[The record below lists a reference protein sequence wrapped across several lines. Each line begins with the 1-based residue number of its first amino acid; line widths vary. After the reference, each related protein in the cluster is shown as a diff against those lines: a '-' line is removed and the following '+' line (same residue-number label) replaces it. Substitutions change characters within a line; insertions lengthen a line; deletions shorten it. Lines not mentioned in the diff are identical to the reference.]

1 MKSSKE
7 DSLDCRLLPASF
19 EVRKCVDIGLLA
31 LATDHAIESEVRRVL
46 SSDELCLHVSRLAS
60 SNTVNM
66 QNLAGIAEGIE
77 AACSLLL
84 PETSLP
90 VIAYGCTSGTVAAGE
105 ERILGTLTQ
114 LRPGCRPTTPITA
127 ARAAFD
133 ALKVSK
139 LAVLTP
145 YPREVHLAVVNHLRG
160 QGLDIVQ
167 SAYLGVSEDLRI
179 TEISSDSL
187 VAAIDELSNDNSDAI
202 FVSCTAL
209 RVVANIARLERR
221 SGKPIITSNQA
232 LAWHCLRLSG
242 LDVKVQG
249 YGRLFEVTSATPA

>member
-1 MKSSKE
+1 MRSSKE
-7 DSLDCRLLPASF
+7 DTPDCRLLPASF
-19 EVRKCVDIGLLA
+19 EARRCVDIGLLA
-31 LATDHAIESEVRRVL
+31 LATDHAIESEVRRIV
-46 SSDELCLHVSRLAS
+46 SSDKICVHVSRLAS

-84 PETSLP
+84 PETSLS

-105 ERILGTLTQ
+105 ARILETLKR
-114 LRPGCRPTTPITA
+114 LRPGCKPTTPVTA
-127 ARAAFD
+127 ARTAFE

-139 LAVLTP
+139 LSVLTP
-145 YPREVHLAVVNHLRG
+145 YPREVHLAVVDHLKG
-160 QGLDIVQ
+160 HGLDVVQ

-179 TEISSDSL
+179 TEISSESLQAAVDALADGDS
-187 VAAIDELSNDNSDAI
+187 EAI

-209 RVVANIARLERR
+209 RIVANIAQLERR
-221 SGKPIITSNQA
+221 SGKPIVTSNQA
-232 LAWHCLRLSG
+232 LAWHCLRLAG

-249 YGRLFEVTSATPA
+249 YGRLFEA

>member
-1 MKSSKE
+1 M
-7 DSLDCRLLPASF
+7 
-19 EVRKCVDIGLLA
+19 GLLA

-46 SSDELCLHVSRLAS
+46 SSDEVCLHVSRLAS
-60 SNTVNM
+60 SNTINM

-77 AACSLLL
+77 AACSVLL
-84 PETSLP
+84 PESSLS

-105 ERILGTLTQ
+105 ARILETLKR

-127 ARAAFD
+127 ARAAFE
-133 ALKVSK
+133 ALRVSS
-139 LAVLTP
+139 LSVLTP
-145 YPREVHLAVVNHLRG
+145 YPREVHLAVVDHLKG
-160 QGLDIVQ
+160 HGLNIAR

-179 TEISSDSL
+179 TEVSSESL
-187 VAAIDELSNDNSDAI
+187 EAAVDQLSDGGGEAI

-232 LAWHCLRLSG
+232 LAWHCLRLG
-242 LDVKVQG
+242 GIDGKVQG
-249 YGRLFEVTSATPA
+249 YGRLFDS

>member
-1 MKSSKE
+1 MRSSKE
-7 DSLDCRLLPASF
+7 DSIRLLPASF
-19 EVRKCVDIGLLA
+19 EARKCVDIGLLA

-46 SSDELCLHVSRLAS
+46 SSDEVCLHVSRLAS
-60 SNTVNM
+60 SNTVTM

-84 PETSLP
+84 PQTSLP

-105 ERILGTLTQ
+105 ARILETLKR

-127 ARAAFD
+127 ARAAFE

-139 LAVLTP
+139 LSVLTP
-145 YPREVHLAVVNHLRG
+145 YPREVHLAVVNHLNG
-160 QGLDIVQ
+160 HGLTIVE

-187 VAAIDELSNDNSDAI
+187 AAAVDELSNDDSDAVFI
-202 FVSCTAL
+202 SCTAL
-209 RVVANIARLERR
+209 RVVAEIARLERR
-221 SGKPIITSNQA
+221 SGKPIVTSNQA
-232 LAWHCLRLSG
+232 LAWHCLRLG
-242 LDVKVQG
+242 GRDVKVQG
-249 YGRLFEVTSATPA
+249 YGRLFEA

>member
-7 DSLDCRLLPASF
+7 DQDCRLLPASF
-19 EVRKCVDIGLLA
+19 EARKCVDIGLLA

-84 PETSLP
+84 PETSLS

-105 ERILGTLTQ
+105 ERILGTLKQ
-114 LRPGCRPTTPITA
+114 LRPGCWPTTPITA

-133 ALKVSK
+133 ALKVSR
-139 LAVLTP
+139 LSVLTP
-145 YPREVHLAVVNHLRG
+145 YPREVHLAVVNHLKG
-160 QGLDIVQ
+160 HGLDIVQ

-187 VAAIDELSNDNSDAI
+187 EAAIDELSDDDSDAI

-209 RVVANIARLERR
+209 RVVANIAQLERR
-221 SGKPIITSNQA
+221 AGKPIVTSNQA
-232 LAWHCLRLSG
+232 LAWHCLRLCG
-242 LDVKVQG
+242 LDVKVPG
-249 YGRLFEVTSATPA
+249 YGRLFEA